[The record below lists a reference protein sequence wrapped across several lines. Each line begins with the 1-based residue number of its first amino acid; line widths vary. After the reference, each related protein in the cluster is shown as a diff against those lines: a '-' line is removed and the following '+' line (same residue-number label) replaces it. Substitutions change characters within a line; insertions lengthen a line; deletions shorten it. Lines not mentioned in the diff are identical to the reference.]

1 MITSPSNAAMTA
13 VSASVG
19 RDRRSSNSVS
29 VVMSMFVLWLCRVIG
44 RGITNP
50 LDQSCGN
57 FVLRWRHRHAQVVA
71 DTRCLKA
78 RADSARGFFSLAAEH
93 FFGLGILGIK
103 HQGGTRTQSAKKILK
118 IKILKRAKQ
127 NLAGWLSVHLNL
139 KEVRIRNRHAFNCDT
154 RDTLIKRGGE
164 DCNHASPAPAY
175 QHGIPEIDIS
185 AGRRVLDQM
194 QCIPD
199 AHSQQRPA
207 QEPSSVGEVGVPAIA
222 RMKAVHPRIRY
233 LRAWHRLPEP
243 PYVRH
248 KYVPTKPG
256 QGLEDLRIICR
267 SVPITQIEDSGATS
281 CFRLRTEEAGGHDYS
296 RLDIKHDSLNDH
308 AVASILPGGAGV
320 DLHCCFIEAQSRT
333 NFLTQLAG

>member
-19 RDRRSSNSVS
+19 RDSRSSNSVS
-29 VVMSMFVLWLCRVIG
+29 VVMSMFVLWPCRVIG
-44 RGITNP
+44 GGIANP

-57 FVLRWRHRHAQVVA
+57 FVLRWRHRHAQVIA
-71 DTRCLKA
+71 DTRCIKA
-78 RADSARGFFSLAAEH
+78 PADPAHCFFCLAAEH
-93 FFGLGILGIK
+93 FLGLSILGIK
-103 HQGGTRTQSAKKILK
+103 HQEWTRSQSAEYILQ
-118 IKILKRAKQ
+118 IKILQCAKQ

-139 KEVRIRNRHAFNCDT
+139 KEVGIRNRHAFNCDT

-164 DCNHASPAPAY
+164 DCNHACPAPAY
-175 QHGIPEIDIS
+175 QHRIPEIDIRT
-185 AGRRVLDQM
+185 GRGILDQM
-194 QCIPD
+194 QRIPD

-207 QEPSSVGEVGVPAIA
+207 QKCSCVGEVGVPAIA

-243 PYVRH
+243 PYVRY

-267 SVPITQIEDSGATS
+267 SVPISQIEDSGATS
-281 CFRLRTEEAGGHDYS
+281 CFRLRTEDAGGHDYS

-320 DLHCCFIEAQSRT
+320 DLHSGFVEA
-333 NFLTQLAG
+333 